1 MSERTFTSEKPL
13 TAKGPAARTAYVVLV
28 VDDELLER
36 VLTATHL
43 RKSGFDVI
51 EAANGDEA
59 RRVLDSVDVNVV
71 FVDLAM
77 LGRTNGLALLRWLRE
92 RHPAIKAIVTS
103 ATETDMAGLD
113 DDGIFLSS
121 IFLSK
126 PYRMVDLDFCL
137 QKVLATAR
145 VPANETGGAMTADPN
160 RKASPEPGKAQPD
173 RASPNGPPAP
183 DAPDGRDDEPSIAE
197 LRRRLDLSRQLAERE
212 ARQRAV
218 DPAAAKA
225 ARRAALQAYERVR
238 ARRQR
243 LVVGFAVGAIAAS
256 AIAYL
261 VQTVG
266 SPPVPPSPSAAAL
279 PEPASF
285 ASTAAAT
292 PSPAPPDSASPS
304 SAPSSPSPATSIAYP
319 PAVVP
324 AAAQPEPA
332 ADSQPAPA
340 PPGLA
345 APSPLPPAASLASA
359 GPFPAVG
366 TEPAAAMG
374 SLEAPLEPAPAQTSL
389 QRDEM
394 REVQMRL
401 RSFGFNPGPVDGA
414 PGAMTES
421 AVMHY
426 QRNRGQPQTGKVDRD
441 LLEQLRQDPAPQ
453 VAQRAPRPA
462 SRPVAGATTSPGPR
476 PSDPFDPVRAAG
488 DRLGRWLESLVR

>member
-1 MSERTFTSEKPL
+1 MSERTFSSEKPL

-51 EAANGDEA
+51 EAADGDEA
-59 RRVLDSVDVNVV
+59 RRVLGSVDVNVV
-71 FVDLAM
+71 FLDLAVP
-77 LGRTNGLALLRWLRE
+77 GQTNGLALLRWLRE
-92 RHPAIKAIVTS
+92 RYPAIKAIVTS
-103 ATETDMAGLD
+103 ATETHMAGLD
-113 DDGIFLSS
+113 GYG

-137 QKVLATAR
+137 QKVLATAS
-145 VPANETGGAMTADPN
+145 VPAPQTGGVTTADP
-160 RKASPEPGKAQPD
+160 RTKTGPGPGKAQP
-173 RASPNGPPAP
+173 ASVRPNGPPAP
-183 DAPDGRDDEPSIAE
+183 IEADGRDDEPSMGE

-225 ARRAALQAYERVR
+225 ARRAALQAYER

-243 LVVGFAVGAIAAS
+243 LVVGFTVAMIAAL

-261 VQTVG
+261 VPTVG
-266 SPPVPPSPSAAAL
+266 SPPVPPSPSAAGR
-279 PEPASF
+279 PEPASS
-285 ASTAAAT
+285 ASMAAAT
-292 PSPAPPDSASPS
+292 PTPGAPDSPSSS
-304 SAPSSPSPATSIAYP
+304 SAPSSPSPTTSIAYTP
-319 PAVVP
+319 GVVP
-324 AAAQPEPA
+324 SAAPEPA

-340 PPGLA
+340 PLESA
-345 APSPLPPAASLASA
+345 APSLLPPAASLASA
-359 GPFPAVG
+359 GPFPAMG
-366 TEPAAAMG
+366 TESAAATD
-374 SLEAPLEPAPAQTSL
+374 SLQAPLEPAPAQTSL

-394 REVQMRL
+394 REVQTRL
-401 RSFGFNPGPVDGA
+401 RSFGFNPGSVDGV

-426 QRNRGQPQTGKVDRD
+426 QRNRGQPRTGKVDRA

-462 SRPVAGATTSPGPR
+462 SRPVAGTTTSPGAR
-476 PSDPFDPVRAAG
+476 PSDPFEPVRAAG
-488 DRLGRWLESLVR
+488 DRLGRWLESLMH